1 MRTVCLVIAILS
13 ILLSTMGVATAQ
25 APRGLYVAYLSG
37 DEEVPR
43 VTTTASGLCAFE
55 LTPQGLRYWVQVFDL
70 ENTMQ
75 GHIHIGA
82 AGTNGAV
89 AVWLY
94 PAAPPPVQIQGRA
107 NGVIGEGVITAA
119 RFVGPLARQQMPA
132 LITAI
137 EAGNAYC
144 NVHTARFGGGEI
156 RGQIR

>member
-1 MRTVCLVIAILS
+1 MRTAGLVIIVLS
-13 ILLSTMGVATAQ
+13 MSLSTMGVATAQ
-25 APRGLYVAYLSG
+25 RGLYVAYLGG

-43 VTTTASGLCAFE
+43 VTTSASGLCAFE
-55 LTPQGLRYWVQVFDL
+55 LTREGLRYWLQVFDL

-75 GHIHIGA
+75 AHIHIGA
-82 AGTNGAV
+82 TGTNGPV

-107 NGVIGEGVITAA
+107 NGVIGTGMITAA
-119 RFVGPLARQQMPA
+119 GFVGPLARQPMTA
-132 LITAI
+132 LITAL